1 MVISNPDAVAATTN
15 NAGGD
20 AVSMAHPSG
29 IPRDRID
36 NIMSGIANTGD
47 VKMNNHRK
55 KLRQRFDIIKKLG
68 QGTYGKVQL
77 GINKETGQ
85 EVAIKTIKKC
95 KIEAEADLVRI
106 RREVQIMSSVQHPN
120 IIHIYEVFENREKM
134 VLVMEF
140 AAGGEL
146 YDYLSERKVLSEEE
160 ARRIFRQVATAVY
173 YCHKHKICHRDL
185 KLENILLDEHGNAK
199 IADFGLSNVFDEQNL
214 LATFCG
220 SPLYASPEIVEGTPY
235 QGPEVD
241 CWSLGVLLYT
251 LVYGSMPFDGSN
263 FKRLVKQISQGDYY
277 EPKKPSRAS
286 SLIRDMLTVSPRK
299 RATIEQICAHWW
311 VNENDNVSCLDLA
324 EELATQTPVRL
335 DVLLSLTPAAVTA
348 DQLVVPSADAGKGER
363 VPRSHSVGSIRD
375 MGGNT
380 EAERRIL
387 DMVAA
392 GGEAALM
399 PSPTRTIT
407 PTHSPVQSKRK
418 LETTVST
425 ENAHGAAL
433 KKKDKL
439 GSSSMILEETTVP
452 LTEETPMETE
462 EEDEA
467 AQNAFVEEPITPA
480 SLKTMPSASFSQR
493 DMEMVGD
500 LCEQLIQEEST
511 PTTPAAAQ
519 LNELST
525 PVTPTQVGVPRQK
538 TIGKLES
545 LEETPEEKDA
555 TKVIKKFVNK
565 HKTADLVNAIG
576 QIAPSTEKAGEQAAV
591 APTKTSNAKTA
602 IAKPT
607 TTTSNNATPTPFVR
621 KCSLQDEGSLSK
633 FNADRRKSR
642 VLETT
647 EKLQQMN
654 TGGGGGE
661 KPKKFSIPGVSV
673 GSYKKEFERKATN
686 PSAPQGPTPGE
697 LRALEEVAAAAAA
710 AQELE
715 TDDQTP
721 QTTPANAPPP
731 PSETASIE
739 ASDSKNSV
747 ASLSLDDARR
757 SMENSIALLRQAQS
771 ESSKEVDQLCAQTE
785 NIEVSET
792 GNPMVA
798 AERERK
804 LKNARAIIGNAIQPV
819 IRRPPSQPS
828 FGIGGGGY
836 GQMRAAS
843 GGFIGFGSSG
853 SGSSMSAGMGGGGA
867 VGVGVGGGGGIGGG
881 NFGSNALPPQMLA
894 YNMSNLPQTPPPL
907 LTPNAIAKAKAKP
920 NANANGNVNANAA
933 LAAARQ
939 HIMGRL
945 AANAG
950 DQQNEFQYKSAPS
963 GYFIQSPPPSSCN
976 SSPLYNQYNPNNSNN
991 NNNNAVS
998 FQYQYKQNPQQPQPH
1013 QQQQQQQQKPQPQQ
1027 QKQQPHQYQ
1036 HTNLSPQATQNQLLQ
1051 FQQRLQQLQ
1060 QQRQRH
1066 HQSLIEQQEDIELE
1080 QQQYQQHQKQALSQ
1094 QPLHQYQS
1102 KPAHSM
1108 SMPHTLAASATATAA
1123 NVKNTAI
1130 SSTAATA
1137 NSVPK
1142 PFYNAP
1148 PPSIFYKS
1156 SPGGEPN
1163 NTVKT
1168 STATITLKSA
1178 TLPRRK
1184 PTAKTEIQLEIKPR
1198 IVEQPNM
1205 RFTTEMQHPVAD
1217 LRSAPAREGPAPYS
1231 PIKTM
1236 LNARATSLEP
1246 KEHIIQIQRP
1256 QAPYTRTTSNTTTR
1270 SGSLSRQ
1277 STNDSES
1284 DTTTTANMSQS
1295 TVTGSSQPIKK
1306 SPREFIIPIAM
1317 EGGGFITPREGS
1329 IEPSESSHTASSR
1342 SAFNRL
1348 RPTRRIGSSLLND
1361 SGIDDNSP
1369 FQKFRTSSGNREG
1382 DEEPRFTLHRLR
1394 SSRPV
1399 KKLSQENDSQ
1409 SSGEE
1414 DDDDGF
1420 EILTAENLFST
1431 LLQRVHALTHRMN
1444 VDKDLTAGFPN
1455 SSRLLSNMRH
1465 GPFWNQEPF
1474 GRSQVSYTYSETVE
1488 KKQVRLNSASGN
1500 NVGAPWRRSM
1510 SRDLSNDMDSIF
1522 SRTGATLPRG
1532 TKTSTKI
1539 GRPATIAEPSSA
1551 VDGSVPPALTTDEPL
1566 DLADLDLSRLRLS
1579 KKDLE
1584 TLSSITPGL
1593 PKCFQEQLLAKLP
1606 PTQARKLSRT
1616 LSMQSSTQTAPVKIY
1631 KRSQSGGRGVLHTAV
1646 GQDLK
1651 ENFPE
1656 ETASSSTASKRSTDS
1671 SERRHYDPVY
1681 RRSLSRSRYDYESS
1695 IPSPSDAMPKSRSS
1709 SVCRDDHSKSMCST
1723 YTTDI
1728 NDRYKYY
1735 SPYLSKPVKDS
1746 STESGSVSP
1755 QKLYS
1760 GGISAQRDAIGSAH
1774 GRPPSGCLSPP
1785 IITADGGS
1793 SSLRR
1798 RSSQKRISRFL
1809 RPDFF
1814 DEPLDEN
1821 PFLREKKQRE
1831 REAQNV
1837 LREIREKSREPSRER
1852 SSYSGFDTEDA
1863 MARKH
1868 SLPSSDGSS
1877 IPQNA
1882 ELKHV
1887 RNKSMEMYAE
1897 YQPGS
1902 SSSQETIR
1910 HNRRSLSRPR
1920 EITEELRK
1928 NELADKI
1935 LEELQLLSAA
1945 RTQQEQQKRPVV
1957 PREISVERCSE
1968 TSTKS
1973 IVVGPNSRA
1982 EIEEQGTTSTIKKIK
1997 KIKPKDKS
2005 TTTESSTDADATV
2018 TTSVVKKV
2026 KKIVKKTET
2035 TKTILNDT
2043 PGASLVTPED
2053 NPLTP
2058 LDIEQTKK
2066 ESKLKRPKSYPTKE
2080 PPIAM
2085 KPEVGAMTPKLST
2098 KPTTIPEMS
2107 TDMPHTSMEAAN
2119 VQSIGLSARESR
2131 LVRPKSYPTSKLT
2144 PPKESK
2150 KVTRSGAAIPTI
2162 AEAKVR
2168 DTTPPLAI
2176 EEKFEHSMPIS
2187 KAHVESSS
2195 SSDTKPTTIKKI
2207 IKVSKKSKL
2216 AQPLPV
2222 TPTTPTSAMTSTT
2235 TTPAENSKESSP
2247 AIKEKSPEKKQ
2258 SKGLLYAI
2266 GQKFEK
2272 LRDSAMSKEKKSITS
2287 SPASSA
2293 NGSVTKK
2300 RSPENA
2306 SPEKIKEKSTL
2317 LKKKK
2322 SLDGTT
2328 TKTDKY
2334 AAQGNAI
2341 ENNASHNPL
2350 TVDGGEVKEKPAK
2363 PDKRSRI
2370 DSMIRSLRERSVPRS
2385 RPATENSYIKRAVSV
2400 EEMPGTF
2407 NKTAV
2412 NRVLGLFKRVDKDV
2426 GGAERR
2432 VQSTRST
2439 SNIER
2444 QMREAS
2450 PSPIYQNTAECQRS
2464 GSISAALAGNLV
2476 ANSGGRRKS
2485 DITAKCSCD
2494 IAPTHRVNTDEK
2506 QCVDCLQDAAASLK
2520 SKNRDEKIILLP
2532 SKEVAQGNKDKRKG
2546 LMLDLSKLDKTDNNA
2561 TTNRNNLKAAYINGN
2576 GIYSNLPPYP
2586 GAVNSSSNNSSS
2598 QQSMDNATNNNN
2610 SYMTNNN
2617 SSMQTSQTSG
2627 YRTSSTHE
2635 INRNHLLTP
2644 STENI
2649 ANYSS
2654 DSRSYQDDCA
2664 STSTFL
2670 SPTEEPELYFDNW
2683 SVCSE
2688 DNYMLHASPSPTVS
2702 RLSRASQLS
2711 SPTRGES
2718 SDPNESVIDR
2728 IKRRSFYC
2736 RFNDKKPK
2744 RTSSIVGPS
2753 AVRDY
2758 YREQQAAVKARSS
2771 NKLHPNERTKS
2782 PDITQEFFRPLKL
2795 SPVGTELKPPIYKAP
2810 LDYATNITKPR
2821 KSLNDIRP
2829 ITSPSLMS
2837 KRYGSTADTDYM
2849 TLNSGVPIRYKSSA
2863 SSSPYESK
2871 TTSATSGMGLGTGAG
2886 VSAATGGAGGSYY
2899 NTYSPKRRSSYTF
2912 NGTLPSGATLTN
2924 STLDGYATVGRRP
2937 IRAYD
2942 HRTISLLDPTTSS
2955 PSTAGASSY
2964 RREART
2970 PVRDYTS
2977 GISRSNS
2984 RYRTSSASR
2993 SPTNI

>member
-1 MVISNPDAVAATTN
+1 MVISNPDAMAAAATTN
-15 NAGGD
+15 NTAGD
-20 AVSMAHPSG
+20 AVDLAHPSG

-36 NIMSGIANTGD
+36 NIMSGISNTGD

-146 YDYLSERKVLSEEE
+146 YDYLSERKVLTEEE

-214 LATFCG
+214 LSTFCG

-286 SLIRDMLTVSPRK
+286 TLIRDMLTVSPRK

-348 DQLVVPSADAGKGER
+348 DQLVVPSADAGKGDR

-407 PTHSPVQSKRK
+407 PTQSPVQSKRK

-439 GSSSMILEETTVP
+439 GSSSMVLGDSNLPRPQEI
-452 LTEETPMETE
+452 PMETE
-462 EEDEA
+462 EDEA
-467 AQNAFVEEPITPA
+467 AEQEIDDEPSGTGNTI
-480 SLKTMPSASFSQR
+480 PSSSFSQR

-500 LCEQLIQEEST
+500 LCEQLITEEPKSAIAT
-511 PTTPAAAQ
+511 PLTESSA
-519 LNELST
+519 
-525 PVTPTQVGVPRQK
+525 PVTPTHGGVPRQK
-538 TIGKLES
+538 TISKLES
-545 LEETPEEKDA
+545 LEEAPEEKDA

-576 QIAPSTEKAGEQAAV
+576 QIT
-591 APTKTSNAKTA
+591 PTAEKTSEQSTPASATTTTNNAKSA

-607 TTTSNNATPTPFVR
+607 AGAAAANNVTPAPFVR

-654 TGGGGGE
+654 TGNATGGGSE

-673 GSYKKEFERKATN
+673 GSFKKEFERKATN
-686 PSAPQGPTPGE
+686 PPVQQGPTPGE
-697 LRALEEVAAAAAA
+697 LRAMEEVAAAAAA

-715 TDDQTP
+715 AEDQSPTADSAQQP
-721 QTTPANAPPP
+721 TTPVP
-731 PSETASIE
+731 TDHIE
-739 ASDSKNSV
+739 SSDSKNSV
-747 ASLSLDDARR
+747 ASLSLEDARR

-785 NIEVSET
+785 NIEVSEASS
-792 GNPMVA
+792 PIVA

-804 LKNARAIIGNAIQPV
+804 LKNARAIIGNAIQP
-819 IRRPPSQPS
+819 
-828 FGIGGGGY
+828 
-836 GQMRAAS
+836 AS
-843 GGFIGFGSSG
+843 PG
-853 SGSSMSAGMGGGGA
+853 
-867 VGVGVGGGGGIGGG
+867 
-881 NFGSNALPPQMLA
+881 
-894 YNMSNLPQTPPPL
+894 
-907 LTPNAIAKAKAKP
+907 
-920 NANANGNVNANAA
+920 
-933 LAAARQ
+933 
-939 HIMGRL
+939 
-945 AANAG
+945 
-950 DQQNEFQYKSAPS
+950 
-963 GYFIQSPPPSSCN
+963 
-976 SSPLYNQYNPNNSNN
+976 
-991 NNNNAVS
+991 
-998 FQYQYKQNPQQPQPH
+998 
-1013 QQQQQQQQKPQPQQ
+1013 
-1027 QKQQPHQYQ
+1027 
-1036 HTNLSPQATQNQLLQ
+1036 
-1051 FQQRLQQLQ
+1051 
-1060 QQRQRH
+1060 
-1066 HQSLIEQQEDIELE
+1066 
-1080 QQQYQQHQKQALSQ
+1080 
-1094 QPLHQYQS
+1094 
-1102 KPAHSM
+1102 
-1108 SMPHTLAASATATAA
+1108 
-1123 NVKNTAI
+1123 
-1130 SSTAATA
+1130 
-1137 NSVPK
+1137 
-1142 PFYNAP
+1142 
-1148 PPSIFYKS
+1148 
-1156 SPGGEPN
+1156 GGEPN

-1184 PTAKTEIQLEIKPR
+1184 PSAKTEIQLEIKPR

-1217 LRSAPAREGPAPYS
+1217 LRSAPPREGPAPYS

-1246 KEHIIQIQRP
+1246 KEHIIPIQRP
-1256 QAPYTRTTSNTTTR
+1256 QVPYARTTSNTTTR

-1342 SAFNRL
+1342 STFNRL

-1369 FQKFRTSSGNREG
+1369 FQKFRTSSGTREV

-1444 VDKDLTAGFPN
+1444 VDKDLTAGFSN
-1455 SSRLLSNMRH
+1455 SGRLLSNMRH

-1474 GRSQVSYTYSETVE
+1474 GS
-1488 KKQVRLNSASGN
+1488 RLNSASGN
-1500 NVGAPWRRSM
+1500 NVGAPWRHSM
-1510 SRDLSNDMDSIF
+1510 SRDLGNDMDSIF

-1532 TKTSTKI
+1532 TKGATKI
-1539 GRPATIAEPSSA
+1539 GRPATIAEPSST
-1551 VDGSVPPALTTDEPL
+1551 VDGQATPAIAADEPL

-1616 LSMQSSTQTAPVKIY
+1616 LSMQGGTQTVPVRIY
-1631 KRSQSGGRGVLHTAV
+1631 KRSQSGGRGVLHTSG

-1651 ENFPE
+1651 EKGAE
-1656 ETASSSTASKRSTDS
+1656 ETASSSTTSKRSTDS

-1681 RRSLSRSRYDYESS
+1681 RRSLSRTRYDYESS
-1695 IPSPSDAMPKSRSS
+1695 IPSSSDVVSKSRSS
-1709 SVCRDDHSKSMCST
+1709 SICRDDYGKSMCST

-1735 SPYLSKPVKDS
+1735 SPYLNKTAPKDS

-1755 QKLYS
+1755 QKRYS
-1760 GGISAQRDAIGSAH
+1760 TLGIPRETISSTQ

-1785 IITADGGS
+1785 IISADGGN

-1821 PFLREKKQRE
+1821 PFQREKKQRE
-1831 REAQNV
+1831 RETQSV
-1837 LREIREKSREPSRER
+1837 LREIRERSREPSRER
-1852 SSYSGFDTEDA
+1852 CNYSSFDAEDA
-1863 MARKH
+1863 MSRKN
-1868 SLPSSDGSS
+1868 SLP
-1877 IPQNA
+1877 NA
-1882 ELKHV
+1882 ESSGIPLKTEPKHV
-1887 RNKSMEMYAE
+1887 RNKSMELYSE
-1897 YQPGS
+1897 YQPAS
-1902 SSSQETIR
+1902 SSSQETIK
-1910 HNRRSLSRPR
+1910 HNRRNLSRPR

-1935 LEELQLLSAA
+1935 LEELQLLSAT
-1945 RTQQEQQKRPVV
+1945 RTQQDQQQQQLRSAL
-1957 PREISVERCSE
+1957 PREISVERSSE
-1968 TSTKS
+1968 TTTKS
-1973 IVVGPNSRA
+1973 VVEGPGSRA
-1982 EIEEQGTTSTIKKIK
+1982 EIEESSSTIKKIK
-1997 KIKPKDKS
+1997 KIKPKDKPN
-2005 TTTESSTDADATV
+2005 TTESSTDADATV

-2026 KKIVKKTET
+2026 KKIVRKTET
-2035 TKTILNDT
+2035 TKTTLNEAAT
-2043 PGASLVTPED
+2043 ANSSTTED
-2053 NPLTP
+2053 NTLTP
-2058 LDIEQTKK
+2058 AEIEQSRR

-2080 PPIAM
+2080 PSTL
-2085 KPEVGAMTPKLST
+2085 TPKLPNKPST
-2098 KPTTIPEMS
+2098 ISEMTADS
-2107 TDMPHTSMEAAN
+2107 TLEASNSQAT
-2119 VQSIGLSARESR
+2119 RESR
-2131 LVRPKSYPTSKLT
+2131 LIRPKSYPASKLT
-2144 PPKESK
+2144 PPKESR

-2162 AEAKVR
+2162 AEGRVINS
-2168 DTTPPLAI
+2168 TPPLAA
-2176 EEKFEHSMPIS
+2176 EEKFEPQMSTS
-2187 KAHVESSS
+2187 RGAVETSS
-2195 SSDTKPTTIKKI
+2195 SSDTKPTTVKKI
-2207 IKVSKKSKL
+2207 VKVSKKSKL

-2222 TPTTPTSAMTSTT
+2222 TPTTPTPATTSTT

-2247 AIKEKSPEKKQ
+2247 VVKEKSPEKKPG
-2258 SKGLLYAI
+2258 KGLLYAI

-2272 LRDSAMSKEKKSITS
+2272 LRDSAMSKEKKSATS
-2287 SPASSA
+2287 SPVSSA
-2293 NGSVTKK
+2293 NGAIIKK
-2300 RSPENA
+2300 KSPD
-2306 SPEKIKEKSTL
+2306 SSLPDKVKDKSTL

-2322 SLDGTT
+2322 SLDGTY
-2328 TKTDKY
+2328 TKTTV
-2334 AAQGNAI
+2334 
-2341 ENNASHNPL
+2341 ENNTTIKPPG
-2350 TVDGGEVKEKPAK
+2350 TEGEVKEKPAK
-2363 PDKRSRI
+2363 SDKRSRI
-2370 DSMIRSLRERSVPRS
+2370 DAVIRSLRERSVPRS
-2385 RPATENSYIKRAVSV
+2385 RPATETNYIKRAVSV
-2400 EEMPGTF
+2400 EDMPGTF
-2407 NKTAV
+2407 NKNAV
-2412 NRVLGLFKRVDKDV
+2412 NRVLGLFKRNDKEAN
-2426 GGAERR
+2426 GAERR

-2444 QMREAS
+2444 QIRETS
-2450 PSPIYQNTAECQRS
+2450 PSPIYQNTGVCNRS
-2464 GSISAALAGNLV
+2464 SSISAAIAANLG
-2476 ANSGGRRKS
+2476 SGRKPEN
-2485 DITAKCSCD
+2485 TATCSCE
-2494 IAPTHRVNTDEK
+2494 IAPTPRVSTEDK
-2506 QCVDCLQDAAASLK
+2506 QCVECLQDVVALQK
-2520 SKNRDEKIILLP
+2520 SKSSRDEKDIVLP
-2532 SKEVAQGNKDKRKG
+2532 SKEMTQGNKDKRKG
-2546 LMLDLSKLDKTDNNA
+2546 LMLDLTKLDKIDNT
-2561 TTNRNNLKAAYINGN
+2561 TTNRNNIKTTYMNGN

-2664 STSTFL
+2664 SSSTFL

-2771 NKLHPNERTKS
+2771 TKVNSIERAKS

-2829 ITSPSLMS
+2829 TTSPSLIS
-2837 KRYGSTADTDYM
+2837 KRYGSTADSDYM
-2849 TLNSGVPIRYKSSA
+2849 SLNSGVPIRYKSSA

-2871 TTSATSGMGLGTGAG
+2871 GSS
-2886 VSAATGGAGGSYY
+2886 ATGGLSMGVGTGIGAGTGIGGSYY

-2942 HRTISLLDPTTSS
+2942 HRTMSLLDPTTTP
-2955 PSTAGASSY
+2955 PSTGVSSF

-2977 GISRSNS
+2977 SISRSSS
-2984 RYRTSSASR
+2984 RYRTSSATR

>member
-1 MVISNPDAVAATTN
+1 MVISNPDALAAAAATN
-15 NAGGD
+15 NTAGE
-20 AVSMAHPSG
+20 AVDLAHPSG

-146 YDYLSERKVLSEEE
+146 YDYLSERKVLNEEE

-214 LATFCG
+214 LSTFCG

-286 SLIRDMLTVSPRK
+286 TLIRDMLTVSPRK

-348 DQLVVPSADAGKGER
+348 DQLVVPSADAGKGDR

-407 PTHSPVQSKRK
+407 PTQSPVQSKRK

-439 GSSSMILEETTVP
+439 GSSSMVLGESNVP
-452 LTEETPMETE
+452 LSQEIPMETE
-462 EEDEA
+462 EDEA
-467 AQNAFVEEPITPA
+467 AEQDIDEELITSA
-480 SLKTMPSASFSQR
+480 GANKMPSSSFSQR
-493 DMEMVGD
+493 DMEKVGD
-500 LCEQLIQEEST
+500 LCEQLIKDESKSAI
-511 PTTPAAAQ
+511 AAP
-519 LNELST
+519 LTEVNTS
-525 PVTPTQVGVPRQK
+525 VTPTHGGLPRQK
-538 TIGKLES
+538 TISKLES
-545 LEETPEEKDA
+545 LEEAPEEKDA

-565 HKTADLVNAIG
+565 RKTADLVNAIG
-576 QIAPSTEKAGEQAAV
+576 QITPTAEKINEQST
-591 APTKTSNAKTA
+591 PTLA
-602 IAKPT
+602 T
-607 TTTSNNATPTPFVR
+607 TTTSNAKGAIVKPATGAAVANNATPAPFVR

-654 TGGGGGE
+654 TVNSTGGGSE

-673 GSYKKEFERKATN
+673 GSFKKEFERKATN
-686 PSAPQGPTPGE
+686 PPVQQGPTPGE
-697 LRALEEVAAAAAA
+697 LRAMEEVAAAAAA

-715 TDDQTP
+715 GEVQSP
-721 QTTPANAPPP
+721 
-731 PSETASIE
+731 TADSAQQPTGHIE

-747 ASLSLDDARR
+747 ASLSLEDARR

-785 NIEVSET
+785 NIEVSEASS
-792 GNPMVA
+792 PIVI

-828 FGIGGGGY
+828 FGNGGGGY

-853 SGSSMSAGMGGGGA
+853 SGSGSMNGLGGDSGCGSLGVHAPFGGGSAGGFGCGV
-867 VGVGVGGGGGIGGG
+867 VG
-881 NFGSNALPPQMLA
+881 SHAALPQMLA
-894 YNMSNLPQTPPPL
+894 NNKSAAPQTPPPL
-907 LTPNAIAKAKAKP
+907 LTSKANTNAKANSKS
-920 NANANGNVNANAA
+920 NANVNANVA

-939 HIMGRL
+939 HLMGRL
-945 AANAG
+945 AATTVG
-950 DQQNEFQYKSAPS
+950 GQNEFQSEFSPS
-963 GYFIQSPPPSSCN
+963 NYFVQSPPFTP
-976 SSPLYNQYNPNNSNN
+976 SPLYNSNN
-991 NNNNAVS
+991 ANI
-998 FQYQYKQNPQQPQPH
+998 QHLHYQQQPQEH
-1013 QQQQQQQQKPQPQQ
+1013 NHYSQQQQQQRQAQAQPS
-1027 QKQQPHQYQ
+1027 QYQ
-1036 HTNLSPQATQNQLLQ
+1036 ASNSLPHSTQNQLLQ

-1066 HQSLIEQQEDIELE
+1066 HQVLIEQQKQFEL
-1080 QQQYQQHQKQALSQ
+1080 QQQQQRQHQQYQKQAFS
-1094 QPLHQYQS
+1094 QPLLQQFQN
-1102 KPAHSM
+1102 KQAHSM

-1163 NTVKT
+1163 NNVKT

-1184 PTAKTEIQLEIKPR
+1184 PSAKTEIQLEIKPR

-1217 LRSAPAREGPAPYS
+1217 LRSAPPREGPAPYS

-1236 LNARATSLEP
+1236 LNTRATSLEP
-1246 KEHIIQIQRP
+1246 KEHIIPIQRP
-1256 QAPYTRTTSNTTTR
+1256 QAPYARTTSNTTTR

-1342 SAFNRL
+1342 STFNRL
-1348 RPTRRIGSSLLND
+1348 RPTRRIGSSLLNE
-1361 SGIDDNSP
+1361 SGIDDSSP
-1369 FQKFRTSSGNREG
+1369 FPKFRTSSGTREV
-1382 DEEPRFTLHRLR
+1382 DEVPRFTLHRLR

-1444 VDKDLTAGFPN
+1444 VDKDLTAGFSN

-1474 GRSQVSYTYSETVE
+1474 GS
-1488 KKQVRLNSASGN
+1488 RLNSASGN
-1500 NVGAPWRRSM
+1500 NVGTPWRHSM
-1510 SRDLSNDMDSIF
+1510 SRDLGNDMDSIF

-1532 TKTSTKI
+1532 TKGPTKI
-1539 GRPATIAEPSSA
+1539 GRPTTNAEPSST
-1551 VDGSVPPALTTDEPL
+1551 VDGQATPAIAADEPL

-1616 LSMQSSTQTAPVKIY
+1616 LSMQGGTQTAPVRVY
-1631 KRSQSGGRGVLHTAV
+1631 KRSQSGGRGVLHTGG

-1651 ENFPE
+1651 ENIAE
-1656 ETASSSTASKRSTDS
+1656 ETASSSTTSKRSTDS

-1681 RRSLSRSRYDYESS
+1681 RRSLSRTRYDYESS
-1695 IPSPSDAMPKSRSS
+1695 IPSSSDVVSKSRSS
-1709 SVCRDDHSKSMCST
+1709 SVCRDDYGKSMCST

-1735 SPYLSKPVKDS
+1735 SPYLNKTPTKDS
-1746 STESGSVSP
+1746 YTESGSASP
-1755 QKLYS
+1755 QKRYS
-1760 GGISAQRDAIGSAH
+1760 TLGIPRETIGSAQ

-1785 IITADGGS
+1785 IISADSGN

-1814 DEPLDEN
+1814 DEPLDED
-1821 PFLREKKQRE
+1821 PFQREKKQRE
-1831 REAQNV
+1831 RETQSV
-1837 LREIREKSREPSRER
+1837 LREIRERSREPSRER
-1852 SSYSGFDTEDA
+1852 GNYTSFDAEDA
-1863 MARKH
+1863 LSRKN
-1868 SLPSSDGSS
+1868 SLP
-1877 IPQNA
+1877 NA
-1882 ELKHV
+1882 ESSGIPLKTEPKHV
-1887 RNKSMEMYAE
+1887 RNKSMEIYSE

-1910 HNRRSLSRPR
+1910 HNRRSLSRPH
-1920 EITEELRK
+1920 EMTEELRK

-1935 LEELQLLSAA
+1935 LEELQLLSAT
-1945 RTQQEQQKRPVV
+1945 RTQQEQQQLRSAL
-1957 PREISVERCSE
+1957 PREISVERSSE
-1968 TSTKS
+1968 TTTKS
-1973 IVVGPNSRA
+1973 VVEGLSNRA
-1982 EIEEQGTTSTIKKIK
+1982 EIEEKESSSTIKKIK

-2005 TTTESSTDADATV
+2005 NTTESSTDADATV

-2026 KKIVKKTET
+2026 KKIVRKTET
-2035 TKTILNDT
+2035 TKTTLNEAAAANSST
-2043 PGASLVTPED
+2043 TED
-2053 NPLTP
+2053 NILTP
-2058 LDIEQTKK
+2058 AEIEQSRR

-2080 PPIAM
+2080 PSTL
-2085 KPEVGAMTPKLST
+2085 TPKLPN
-2098 KPTTIPEMS
+2098 KPSTIPEMTADS
-2107 TDMPHTSMEAAN
+2107 TLEASNAT
-2119 VQSIGLSARESR
+2119 RESR
-2131 LVRPKSYPTSKLT
+2131 LIRPKSYPASKLT
-2144 PPKESK
+2144 PPKESR
-2150 KVTRSGAAIPTI
+2150 KVTRSGAAIPAI
-2162 AEAKVR
+2162 AEGRVR
-2168 DTTPPLAI
+2168 NSTPPLAV
-2176 EEKFEHSMPIS
+2176 EEKFEPHTPTSRGTI
-2187 KAHVESSS
+2187 ETSS
-2195 SSDTKPTTIKKI
+2195 SSDNKPTTVKKI
-2207 IKVSKKSKL
+2207 VKVSKKSKL

-2222 TPTTPTSAMTSTT
+2222 TPTTPTPATT
-2235 TTPAENSKESSP
+2235 ITPADNCKESSFVV
-2247 AIKEKSPEKKQ
+2247 KEKSPEKKP

-2287 SPASSA
+2287 SPTSSA
-2293 NGSVTKK
+2293 NGAVVKK
-2300 RSPENA
+2300 KSPESS
-2306 SPEKIKEKSTL
+2306 SPDKVKDKSTL

-2322 SLDGTT
+2322 SLDGNSQT
-2328 TKTDKY
+2328 
-2334 AAQGNAI
+2334 AG
-2341 ENNASHNPL
+2341 ENNTTVKPL
-2350 TVDGGEVKEKPAK
+2350 GITCEGKEKPAK
-2363 PDKRSRI
+2363 SDKRSRI
-2370 DSMIRSLRERSVPRS
+2370 DAVIRSLRERSVPRS
-2385 RPATENSYIKRAVSV
+2385 RPATETNYIKRAVSV
-2400 EEMPGTF
+2400 ENMPGTF
-2407 NKTAV
+2407 NKNAV
-2412 NRVLGLFKRVDKDV
+2412 NRVLGLFKRSDKDV
-2426 GGAERR
+2426 NGAERR

-2444 QMREAS
+2444 QIRETS
-2450 PSPIYQNTAECQRS
+2450 PSPIYQNTGECHRS
-2464 GSISAALAGNLV
+2464 NSISAAIGTNLS
-2476 ANSGGRRKS
+2476 SGRKPE
-2485 DITAKCSCD
+2485 ITAKCSCE
-2494 IAPTHRVNTDEK
+2494 IASTLTVKAEEK
-2506 QCVDCLQDAAASLK
+2506 QCVECLQDAVALQKPK
-2520 SKNRDEKIILLP
+2520 SNRDEKDVVM
-2532 SKEVAQGNKDKRKG
+2532 SNKEITQGNKDKRKG
-2546 LMLDLSKLDKTDNNA
+2546 LMLDLTKLDKIDNNT
-2561 TTNRNNLKAAYINGN
+2561 TTNRNNIKATYMNGN

-2598 QQSMDNATNNNN
+2598 QQSMDNVTNNNN

-2758 YREQQAAVKARSS
+2758 YREQQAAIKARSS
-2771 NKLHPNERTKS
+2771 NKLNPNERAKS

-2810 LDYATNITKPR
+2810 FDYATNITKPR

-2829 ITSPSLMS
+2829 TTSPSLIS
-2837 KRYGSTADTDYM
+2837 KRYGSTADSDYI
-2849 TLNSGVPIRYKSSA
+2849 TLNSGVPIRYKPSA

-2871 TTSATSGMGLGTGAG
+2871 VFSATSGLSMGVGTGI
-2886 VSAATGGAGGSYY
+2886 GAGTGVGGTYY

-2942 HRTISLLDPTTSS
+2942 HRTMSLLDPTTSS
-2955 PSTAGASSY
+2955 PSTAGVSSF

-2977 GISRSNS
+2977 SISRSSS
-2984 RYRTSSASR
+2984 RYRTSSATR

>member
-804 LKNARAIIGNAIQPV
+804 LKNARAIIGNAIQP
-819 IRRPPSQPS
+819 
-828 FGIGGGGY
+828 
-836 GQMRAAS
+836 A
-843 GGFIGFGSSG
+843 
-853 SGSSMSAGMGGGGA
+853 
-867 VGVGVGGGGGIGGG
+867 
-881 NFGSNALPPQMLA
+881 
-894 YNMSNLPQTPPPL
+894 
-907 LTPNAIAKAKAKP
+907 
-920 NANANGNVNANAA
+920 
-933 LAAARQ
+933 
-939 HIMGRL
+939 
-945 AANAG
+945 
-950 DQQNEFQYKSAPS
+950 
-963 GYFIQSPPPSSCN
+963 
-976 SSPLYNQYNPNNSNN
+976 
-991 NNNNAVS
+991 
-998 FQYQYKQNPQQPQPH
+998 
-1013 QQQQQQQQKPQPQQ
+1013 
-1027 QKQQPHQYQ
+1027 
-1036 HTNLSPQATQNQLLQ
+1036 
-1051 FQQRLQQLQ
+1051 
-1060 QQRQRH
+1060 
-1066 HQSLIEQQEDIELE
+1066 
-1080 QQQYQQHQKQALSQ
+1080 
-1094 QPLHQYQS
+1094 
-1102 KPAHSM
+1102 
-1108 SMPHTLAASATATAA
+1108 
-1123 NVKNTAI
+1123 
-1130 SSTAATA
+1130 
-1137 NSVPK
+1137 
-1142 PFYNAP
+1142 
-1148 PPSIFYKS
+1148 

-1348 RPTRRIGSSLLND
+1348 RPTRRIGSLLND

-1474 GRSQVSYTYSETVE
+1474 GS
-1488 KKQVRLNSASGN
+1488 RLNSASGN

>member
-1 MVISNPDAVAATTN
+1 MVISNPDAVAAAATTN
-15 NAGGD
+15 NTAGD
-20 AVSMAHPSG
+20 AVDLAHPSG

-214 LATFCG
+214 LSTFCG

-286 SLIRDMLTVSPRK
+286 TLIRDMLTVSPRK

-407 PTHSPVQSKRK
+407 PTQSPVQSKRK

-439 GSSSMILEETTVP
+439 GSSSMVLGESNLPRPQEI
-452 LTEETPMETE
+452 PMETE
-462 EEDEA
+462 EDEA
-467 AQNAFVEEPITPA
+467 AEQEIDEEPSA
-480 SLKTMPSASFSQR
+480 AGNTMPSSSFSQR

-500 LCEQLIQEEST
+500 LCEQLIKEESKSPIAAPLT
-511 PTTPAAAQ
+511 DASTT
-519 LNELST
+519 
-525 PVTPTQVGVPRQK
+525 VTPTHGGVLRQK
-538 TIGKLES
+538 TISKLES
-545 LEETPEEKDA
+545 LEEAPEEKDA

-576 QIAPSTEKAGEQAAV
+576 QIT
-591 APTKTSNAKTA
+591 PTAEKTSEQSTPTPATTTTTTNNAKSA

-607 TTTSNNATPTPFVR
+607 ATAANNATPAPFVR

-654 TGGGGGE
+654 TSNATGGGSE

-673 GSYKKEFERKATN
+673 GSFKKEFERKATN
-686 PSAPQGPTPGE
+686 PPVQQGPTPGE
-697 LRALEEVAAAAAA
+697 LRAMEEVAAAAAA

-715 TDDQTP
+715 AEDQSPTADSAQQP
-721 QTTPANAPPP
+721 TTPVP
-731 PSETASIE
+731 TGHIE
-739 ASDSKNSV
+739 SSDSKNSV
-747 ASLSLDDARR
+747 ASLSLEDARR

-785 NIEVSET
+785 NIEVSEASSPVVT
-792 GNPMVA
+792 

-804 LKNARAIIGNAIQPV
+804 LKNARAIIGNAIQP
-819 IRRPPSQPS
+819 
-828 FGIGGGGY
+828 
-836 GQMRAAS
+836 A
-843 GGFIGFGSSG
+843 
-853 SGSSMSAGMGGGGA
+853 
-867 VGVGVGGGGGIGGG
+867 
-881 NFGSNALPPQMLA
+881 
-894 YNMSNLPQTPPPL
+894 
-907 LTPNAIAKAKAKP
+907 
-920 NANANGNVNANAA
+920 
-933 LAAARQ
+933 
-939 HIMGRL
+939 
-945 AANAG
+945 
-950 DQQNEFQYKSAPS
+950 
-963 GYFIQSPPPSSCN
+963 
-976 SSPLYNQYNPNNSNN
+976 
-991 NNNNAVS
+991 
-998 FQYQYKQNPQQPQPH
+998 
-1013 QQQQQQQQKPQPQQ
+1013 
-1027 QKQQPHQYQ
+1027 
-1036 HTNLSPQATQNQLLQ
+1036 
-1051 FQQRLQQLQ
+1051 
-1060 QQRQRH
+1060 
-1066 HQSLIEQQEDIELE
+1066 
-1080 QQQYQQHQKQALSQ
+1080 
-1094 QPLHQYQS
+1094 
-1102 KPAHSM
+1102 
-1108 SMPHTLAASATATAA
+1108 
-1123 NVKNTAI
+1123 
-1130 SSTAATA
+1130 
-1137 NSVPK
+1137 
-1142 PFYNAP
+1142 
-1148 PPSIFYKS
+1148 

-1184 PTAKTEIQLEIKPR
+1184 PSAKTEIQLEIKPR

-1217 LRSAPAREGPAPYS
+1217 LRSAPPREGPAPYS

-1246 KEHIIQIQRP
+1246 KEHIIPIQRP
-1256 QAPYTRTTSNTTTR
+1256 QAPYARTTSNTTTR

-1342 SAFNRL
+1342 STFNRL
-1348 RPTRRIGSSLLND
+1348 RPTRRIGSLLND

-1369 FQKFRTSSGNREG
+1369 FQKFRTSSGTREV

-1444 VDKDLTAGFPN
+1444 VDKDLTAGFSN

-1500 NVGAPWRRSM
+1500 NVGAPWRHSM
-1510 SRDLSNDMDSIF
+1510 SRDLGNDMDSIF

-1532 TKTSTKI
+1532 TKGATKI
-1539 GRPATIAEPSSA
+1539 GRPATIAEPSST
-1551 VDGSVPPALTTDEPL
+1551 VDGQATPALATDEPL

-1616 LSMQSSTQTAPVKIY
+1616 LSMQGGTQTAPVRIY
-1631 KRSQSGGRGVLHTAV
+1631 KRSQSGGRGVLHTGA

-1651 ENFPE
+1651 ENVAE
-1656 ETASSSTASKRSTDS
+1656 ETASSSTTSKRSTDS

-1681 RRSLSRSRYDYESS
+1681 RRSLSRTRYDYESS
-1695 IPSPSDAMPKSRSS
+1695 IPSSSDVVSKSRSS
-1709 SVCRDDHSKSMCST
+1709 SVCRDDYGKSMCST

-1735 SPYLSKPVKDS
+1735 SPYFNKTAPKDS

-1755 QKLYS
+1755 QKRYS
-1760 GGISAQRDAIGSAH
+1760 TLGIPRETVGSAQ

-1785 IITADGGS
+1785 IISADGGS

-1821 PFLREKKQRE
+1821 PFQREKKQRE
-1831 REAQNV
+1831 RETQSV
-1837 LREIREKSREPSRER
+1837 LREIRERSREPSRER
-1852 SSYSGFDTEDA
+1852 CNYTSFDAEDA
-1863 MARKH
+1863 MSRKN
-1868 SLPSSDGSS
+1868 SLP
-1877 IPQNA
+1877 NA
-1882 ELKHV
+1882 ESSGIPLKTEPKHV
-1887 RNKSMEMYAE
+1887 RNKSMEIYSE
-1897 YQPGS
+1897 YQPAS

-1935 LEELQLLSAA
+1935 LEELQLLSAT
-1945 RTQQEQQKRPVV
+1945 RTQQDQQQQQLRSAL
-1957 PREISVERCSE
+1957 PREISVERSSE
-1968 TSTKS
+1968 TTTKS
-1973 IVVGPNSRA
+1973 VVEGPGSRA
-1982 EIEEQGTTSTIKKIK
+1982 EIEEKESSSTIKKIK
-1997 KIKPKDKS
+1997 KIKPKDKFN
-2005 TTTESSTDADATV
+2005 TTESSTDADATV

-2026 KKIVKKTET
+2026 KKIVRKTET
-2035 TKTILNDT
+2035 TKTTLNEAAT
-2043 PGASLVTPED
+2043 ANSSTIED
-2053 NPLTP
+2053 NTLTP
-2058 LDIEQTKK
+2058 AEIEQSRR

-2080 PPIAM
+2080 PSTL
-2085 KPEVGAMTPKLST
+2085 TPKLPN
-2098 KPTTIPEMS
+2098 KPSTIPEMTADS
-2107 TDMPHTSMEAAN
+2107 TLEASNSQAT
-2119 VQSIGLSARESR
+2119 RESR
-2131 LVRPKSYPTSKLT
+2131 LIRPKSYPASKLT
-2144 PPKESK
+2144 PPKESR

-2162 AEAKVR
+2162 AEGRVR
-2168 DTTPPLAI
+2168 NSTPPLAV
-2176 EEKFEHSMPIS
+2176 EEKFEPQTPIS
-2187 KAHVESSS
+2187 RGTVETSS
-2195 SSDTKPTTIKKI
+2195 SSDIKPTTVKKI
-2207 IKVSKKSKL
+2207 VKVSKKSKL

-2222 TPTTPTSAMTSTT
+2222 TPTTPTPATTSTT

-2247 AIKEKSPEKKQ
+2247 VVKEKSPEKKP

-2272 LRDSAMSKEKKSITS
+2272 LRDSAMSKEKKSATS

-2293 NGSVTKK
+2293 NGAVVKK
-2300 RSPENA
+2300 KSPDSS
-2306 SPEKIKEKSTL
+2306 SPDKVKDKSTL

-2322 SLDGTT
+2322 SLDGTYTKTAVENNTT
-2328 TKTDKY
+2328 TKPP
-2334 AAQGNAI
+2334 GM
-2341 ENNASHNPL
+2341 E
-2350 TVDGGEVKEKPAK
+2350 GEMKEKPAK
-2363 PDKRSRI
+2363 SDKRSRI
-2370 DSMIRSLRERSVPRS
+2370 DAVIRSLRERSVPRS
-2385 RPATENSYIKRAVSV
+2385 RPATETNYIKRAVSV
-2400 EEMPGTF
+2400 EDMPGTF
-2407 NKTAV
+2407 NKNAV
-2412 NRVLGLFKRVDKDV
+2412 NRVLGLFKRNDKEAN
-2426 GGAERR
+2426 GAERR

-2444 QMREAS
+2444 QIRETS
-2450 PSPIYQNTAECQRS
+2450 PSPIYQNTGECHRS
-2464 GSISAALAGNLV
+2464 SSISAAIAANLG
-2476 ANSGGRRKS
+2476 SGRKPE
-2485 DITAKCSCD
+2485 ITATCSCE
-2494 IAPTHRVNTDEK
+2494 IAPAPRVNTEEK
-2506 QCVDCLQDAAASLK
+2506 QCAECLQDAVALQK
-2520 SKNRDEKIILLP
+2520 SKSSRDEKDVVLP
-2532 SKEVAQGNKDKRKG
+2532 SKEMTQSNKDKRKG
-2546 LMLDLSKLDKTDNNA
+2546 LMLDLTKLDKIDNNT
-2561 TTNRNNLKAAYINGN
+2561 TTNRNNMKTTYMNGN

-2771 NKLHPNERTKS
+2771 TKVNSNERAKS

-2829 ITSPSLMS
+2829 TTSPSLIS
-2837 KRYGSTADTDYM
+2837 KRYGSTADSDYM
-2849 TLNSGVPIRYKSSA
+2849 SLNSGVPIRYKSSA

-2871 TTSATSGMGLGTGAG
+2871 GSS
-2886 VSAATGGAGGSYY
+2886 ATGGLSMGVGTGIGAGTGVGSTYY

-2942 HRTISLLDPTTSS
+2942 HRTMSLLDPTTTP
-2955 PSTAGASSY
+2955 PSTGVSSF

-2977 GISRSNS
+2977 SISRSSS
-2984 RYRTSSASR
+2984 RYRTSSATR